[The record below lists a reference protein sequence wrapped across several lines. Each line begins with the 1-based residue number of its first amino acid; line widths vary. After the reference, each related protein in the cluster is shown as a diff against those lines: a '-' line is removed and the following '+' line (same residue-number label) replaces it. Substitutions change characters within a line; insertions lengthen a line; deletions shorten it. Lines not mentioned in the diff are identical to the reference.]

1 MENNGNI
8 YQLKGKALLLSN
20 SHHSLET
27 PITVSKND
35 NNSSFVNHALTLSTE
50 RGQKYVGS
58 QWHSWPEE
66 LGEPAIRY
74 IGGFWT
80 FPPLKMTLL
89 TFCSRG
95 HCGQLVLGFNNISLV
110 G

>member
-1 MENNGNI
+1 MEN
-8 YQLKGKALLLSN
+8 
-20 SHHSLET
+20 
-27 PITVSKND
+27 PIKSEGLAPCAAI
-35 NNSSFVNHALTLSTE
+35 SLSTE

-89 TFCSRG
+89 TFCSCG
-95 HCGQLVLGFNNISLV
+95 HCGRLVLGFNNISLV